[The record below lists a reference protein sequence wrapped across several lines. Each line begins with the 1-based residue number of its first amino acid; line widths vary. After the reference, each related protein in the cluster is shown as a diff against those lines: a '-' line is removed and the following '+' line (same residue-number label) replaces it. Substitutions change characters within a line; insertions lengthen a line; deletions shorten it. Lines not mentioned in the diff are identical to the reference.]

1 MEAEKYDPWCAIPRG
16 KWSGR
21 CELDLLVGVLQPRA
35 GESLIVVGGGTG
47 FFTRE
52 LHGRIT
58 GQIIGI
64 DINDECPAHID
75 ERRWEHAYFQEQ
87 G

>member
-1 MEAEKYDPWCAIPRG
+1 MEAEKFDRWYATPRG

-35 GESLIVVGGGTG
+35 GESLIVVGGG

-52 LHGRIT
+52 LRGRIT